1 MPANT
6 QYFIYAIL
14 VAAIILIILMVVA
27 LIFLFTF
34 SKYFANRKFRVK
46 GSFDVNPD
54 TKEDGFTLTVY
65 NNNLNDVRIND
76 FGLIYN
82 GERITYTERYRASH
96 ACAPQENPIILA
108 HGLIWLDLPVK
119 ELEELIKLRNKGQ
132 LTLKKLAIFV
142 DDSLGIQ
149 TTAKAKEIA
158 NVIKK
163 DFKIEKQALDQAKRA
178 EAKKVRHEK
187 RKAWGQ
193 ACKTK
198 IASLFQKKEK
208 KA

>member
-1 MPANT
+1 MPENT

-14 VAAIILIILMVVA
+14 AAAVILIILMIIA
-27 LIFLFTF
+27 LALLFTF

-46 GSFDVNPD
+46 ASFDVNPD

-82 GERITYTERYRASH
+82 GERITYTERYRTSH
-96 ACAPQENPIILA
+96 GCVPTENPIILA

-119 ELEELIKLRNKGQ
+119 ELEELLKLRNKGS
-132 LTLKKLAIFV
+132 LKLKKLAIFV

-149 TTAKAKEIA
+149 TTAPAKAIA
-158 NVIKK
+158 AVIKK
-163 DFKIEKQALDQAKRA
+163 DFKAEKKELDKIHREEQ
-178 EAKKVRHEK
+178 KKVRQER
-187 RKAWGQ
+187 RKAWF
-193 ACKTK
+193 ANVKAK
-198 IASLFQKKEK
+198 LASLFKKKEK

>member
-1 MPANT
+1 MPENT

-14 VAAIILIILMVVA
+14 AAAVILIVLMIIA
-27 LIFLFTF
+27 LALLFTF

-46 GSFDVNPD
+46 ASFDVNPD

-82 GERITYTERYRASH
+82 GERITYTERYRTSH
-96 ACAPQENPIILA
+96 GCAPSENPIILA

-119 ELEELIKLRNKGQ
+119 ELEELLKLRNKGS
-132 LTLKKLAIFV
+132 LKLKKLAIFV

-149 TTAKAKEIA
+149 SYRRG
-158 NVIKK
+158 
-163 DFKIEKQALDQAKRA
+163 DQKGFQSR
-178 EAKKVRHEK
+178 EK
-187 RKAWGQ
+187 RTRSSPPPR
-193 ACKTK
+193 TK
-198 IASLFQKKEK
+198 ESPSGKKESVVYQRQNE
-208 KA
+208 ARFPV

>member
-1 MPANT
+1 MPENLE
-6 QYFIYAIL
+6 YFIYAIL
-14 VAAIILIILMVVA
+14 AAVVILIALMILA
-27 LIFLFTF
+27 LVLLFTF

-46 GSFDVNPD
+46 ASFDVNPD

-82 GERITYTERYRASH
+82 GERITYTERYRTSH
-96 ACAPQENPIILA
+96 GCAPTENPIILA

-119 ELEELIKLRNKGQ
+119 ELEDLLKLRNKGS
-132 LTLKKLAIFV
+132 LKLKKLAIFV

-158 NVIKK
+158 SVIKK
-163 DFKIEKQALDQAKRA
+163 DFKAEQKALAEVHCAEK
-178 EAKKVRHEK
+178 KKARQEK
-187 RKAWGQ
+187 RKAWL
-193 ACKTK
+193 ANFKMK
-198 IASLFQKKEK
+198 VASIFKKKEK

>member
-1 MPANT
+1 MPENIE
-6 QYFIYAIL
+6 YFIYATL
-14 VAAIILIILMVVA
+14 AAAIILIVLMIIA
-27 LIFLFTF
+27 LVFLFTF

-82 GERITYTERYRASH
+82 GERITYTERYRTSH
-96 ACAPQENPIILA
+96 DCPATENPIILA

-119 ELEELIKLRNKGQ
+119 ELEELLKLRNKGS
-132 LTLKKLAIFV
+132 LKLKSLSIFV

-149 TTAKAKEIA
+149 TTSKAKAMA
-158 NVIKK
+158 RVIKR
-163 DFKIEKQALDQAKRA
+163 DFKAEKKALDKVKRA
-178 EAKKVRHEK
+178 ENQKARQEK
-187 RKAWGQ
+187 RKTWWNSL
-193 ACKTK
+193 KTK
-198 IASLFQKKEK
+198 IASLFKKKQK
-208 KA
+208 